1 MTRTGQSTPRFV
13 LMVVVAGFMP
23 AAGAVIIAHCCI
35 LIIKSQFGITD
46 MLLRDEESWEKDC
59 EPGFS
64 APVFVATPQSP

>member
-1 MTRTGQSTPRFV
+1 MTRDRPIDASICSEVT
-13 LMVVVAGFMP
+13 VAGFMP
-23 AAGAVIIAHCCI
+23 AAGAVIIGHCCI

-64 APVFVATPQSP
+64 APVFVATPQSS

>member
-1 MTRTGQSTPRFV
+1 
-13 LMVVVAGFMP
+13 MP

-59 EPGFS
+59 EPGFG
-64 APVFVATPQSP
+64 APVFVATPQSS